1 MHSGTVKGREASLV
15 NIESVRIVRILLLED
30 YPVHADLIR
39 ETLAADGV
47 VCELVRAETR
57 EDFLIALQQ
66 GGFDVVL
73 ADYSLPRFD
82 GLTALAL
89 AQEKYPEIPFILV
102 SGKLGEEAA
111 IDSLK
116 SGATDYVLKHRLTRL
131 APAVRR
137 AVEEAAERKA
147 RRRAEAALRCAY
159 DDLEKR
165 VQQRTA
171 ELTLLNETL
180 RVEIAE
186 RKRLK
191 IILQQERDLLE
202 VTLASIADAVIATDA
217 NALVQFLNPV
227 AEALTGWAAQEAV
240 GRHINEVFCLVE
252 RSTRVVAENPV
263 ARVLREKAVIGLGE
277 YATLL
282 NRDGREIP
290 IATSG
295 APIRGK
301 NGDMQGAV
309 VVFHDVTERQQ
320 TEAALLRAKEAA
332 EAADRTKSE
341 FLATMSHELRTPL
354 NVLLGYSDLLAESQL
369 GSLTDIQKDAVERMR
384 RNARELYEL
393 IAAVL
398 DLSRLEAGR
407 LPLAVEEVQ
416 IAELIEE
423 LRSESREAKK
433 WAGVEFVWQIEAPL
447 IRVYTDRGKLK
458 VILRNL
464 IGNAAKF
471 TPNGRITV
479 TARRLA
485 EGVEV
490 SVADTG
496 IGIPKEALPLIFE
509 PFHQVENSLT
519 PLSGGTGL
527 GLHIVKR
534 LLDLLDGKIAADSN
548 VGSGSTFRVWIP
560 VHRHAFSEQ
569 KGT

>member
-1 MHSGTVKGREASLV
+1 MHSGTVTSHEASLV
-15 NIESVRIVRILLLED
+15 KIASAGIIRILLLED
-30 YPVHADLIR
+30 YPVHADLIQ
-39 ETLAADGV
+39 ETLAADGM
-47 VCELVRAETR
+47 VCELVRVETR
-57 EDFLIALQQ
+57 EDFLNALRQEK
-66 GGFDVVL
+66 FDVVL

-89 AQEKYPEIPFILV
+89 TREKYPEIPFILV

-116 SGATDYVLKHRLTRL
+116 SGATDYVLKHRLVRL
-131 APAVRR
+131 ASAVRR
-137 AVEEAAERKA
+137 AVQEATERVA
-147 RRRAEAALRCAY
+147 RRQAEAALRCAY

-171 ELTLLNETL
+171 ELERLNETL

-191 IILQQERDLLE
+191 QILQQERDLLE
-202 VTLASIADAVIATDA
+202 VTLASIADAVVATDPD
-217 NALVQFLNPV
+217 ALVRFLNPV
-227 AEALTGWAAQEAV
+227 AEALTGWAAREAV
-240 GRHINEVFCLVE
+240 GRHLNEVFCLADE
-252 RSTRVVAENPV
+252 PTRMRMESPV
-263 ARVLREKAVIGLGE
+263 ARALRDKTTTGVAEQAILIH
-277 YATLL
+277 
-282 NRDGREIP
+282 RDGREIP

-301 NGDMQGAV
+301 NGDIQGAV
-309 VVFHDVTERQQ
+309 LVFHDVTERRRA
-320 TEAALLRAKEAA
+320 EAALLQAKEAA

-354 NVLLGYSDLLAESQL
+354 NVILGYSDLLAENQL
-369 GSLTDIQKDAVERMR
+369 GGLSDVQKDALGRIR

-407 LPLAVEEVQ
+407 LPLAVKEVD

-423 LRSESREAKK
+423 LRGESREAKK
-433 WAGVEFVWQIEAPL
+433 WEGVEFAWQIRAPL
-447 IRVYTDRGKLK
+447 VHVYTDRGKLK

-464 IGNAAKF
+464 VGNAAKF
-471 TPNGRITV
+471 TPHGRITV
-479 TARRLA
+479 TARDLE

-496 IGIPKEALPLIFE
+496 IGIPKEALLLIFE
-509 PFHQVENSLT
+509 PFRQVGNSLT

-534 LLDLLDGKIAADSN
+534 LLDLLGGKIAVDSE
-548 VGSGSTFRVWIP
+548 VGCGSTFRVWIP
-560 VHRHAFSEQ
+560 VHRRAFL
-569 KGT
+569 